1 MALQVPGFN
10 NVGSE
15 REQMMRLST
24 FIDFASASMICAAGA
39 LLRYL
44 DAALPLGLEAG
55 DGGHVLLIGSL
66 AIQQVLTLDR
76 IAANALQ
83 IFSCTA
89 QLSGSKAGSWNK
101 KREGLSLLSLLSRCS
116 SVVGTR
122 HLRSLLRCPSTSLAL
137 LKSRHRAIAFFS
149 AAQNVEVVKAL
160 IAGLKQVKNFHRIM
174 RKLSGSKAS
183 IADWRSLQR
192 PLAGIW
198 QLMEVRLNFSST
210 RNILQSSLI
219 PRWHHIAEER

>member
-1 MALQVPGFN
+1 MFCWRKKMVW
-10 NVGSE
+10 VSE
-15 REQMMRLST
+15 WIGE
-24 FIDFASASMICAAGA
+24 
-39 LLRYL
+39 LRK
-44 DAALPLGLEAG
+44 
-55 DGGHVLLIGSL
+55 
-66 AIQQVLTLDR
+66 
-76 IAANALQ
+76 
-83 IFSCTA
+83 C
-89 QLSGSKAGSWNK
+89 GSWNK

-174 RKLSGSKAS
+174 KKLSGSKAS

-192 PLAGIW
+192 TLAGIW
-198 QLMEVRLNFSST
+198 QLMEVRFNFSFT
-210 RNILQSSLI
+210 INILRSSLI
-219 PRWHHIAEER
+219 LRWHHIAGAR